1 MKPNILEILR
11 ENEQQLSI
19 LFWQTGQE
27 KYERWAEK
35 FFVVDRNNNKISIN
49 CFSQVKLFLES
60 GSKWQL

>member
-19 LFWQTGQE
+19 WFWQTGQE

-35 FFVVDRNNNKISIN
+35 FFAVDTNNDKISIN